1 MFLWAPGVVD
11 LLSPEV
17 WGISVDAIQIFFMS
31 SSFCYGGISSQKKK
45 RMGSSMRLSQCSFT
59 GSGNCKRGRRFGFL
73 FWGQNPLCLKHH
85 YWVHL
90 PHSSMRI
97 WMTGEIMPSSYNIS
111 LFTFWFGSTFSLAK
125 EIACMWMKGG
135 RDLTHLMDTYR
146 GCRALIKVVNEL
158 TNYRWPLNCGCTQR
172 RNLAE
177 LVQFYCTDLQ
187 SWPNCVSKPVE

>member
-1 MFLWAPGVVD
+1 MQFKSSCYHPLAM
-11 LLSPEV
+11 EV
-17 WGISVDAIQIFFMS
+17 FPV
-31 SSFCYGGISSQKKK
+31 KN

-59 GSGNCKRGRRFGFL
+59 GFGNCKRGRRLGFL
-73 FWGQNPLCLKHH
+73 FWEQNPLCLKHH

-97 WMTGEIMPSSYNIS
+97 WMTGESMPSSYNIS

-125 EIACMWMKGG
+125 EIACVWMKGG
-135 RDLTHLMDTYR
+135 RDLTHLMDTYK
-146 GCRALIKVVNEL
+146 GCKAFIKAVNEL
-158 TNYRWPLNCGCTQR
+158 TNYRWPLNCGCTLR
-172 RNLAE
+172 RNPAK